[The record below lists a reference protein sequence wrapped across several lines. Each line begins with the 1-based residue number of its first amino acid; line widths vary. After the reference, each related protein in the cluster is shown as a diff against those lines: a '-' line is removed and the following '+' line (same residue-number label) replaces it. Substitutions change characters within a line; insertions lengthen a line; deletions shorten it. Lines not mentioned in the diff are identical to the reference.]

1 MDNPSSCEPG
11 YEAFVAEYYDC
22 LPLIQERTD
31 FGFYLDFARRACGPV
46 LELGCGTGRIML
58 PLAAE
63 GIRITGLDQSPH
75 MLAKCRAKLDS
86 APAAARQ
93 RADLVEGD
101 MTRFDLGRVFHLIIV
116 PFRPFQHLLSLQA
129 QGDCLRESH
138 RHLLPGGK
146 LILDCFHP
154 DPKRLHDPSFLIER
168 ELEREILLPDGRKVR
183 RAERTAAF
191 HRAEQTNDVELIY
204 YVSHPDGHAE
214 RLVHAFRFRYFFR
227 FEVEHLLARCGFRLV
242 ELFGNY
248 DRSPF
253 RDDSPEM
260 LFVAEKC

>member
-1 MDNPSSCEPG
+1 MGNPSSCGPG

-31 FGFYLDFARRACGPV
+31 FGFYLDFARRAGGPV

-63 GIRITGLDQSPH
+63 GIRVTGLDQSPH

-86 APAAARQ
+86 APAAVRQ
-93 RADLVEGD
+93 RADLIEGD
-101 MTRFDLGRVFHLIIV
+101 MTRFDLGRIFNLIIV
-116 PFRPFQHLLSLQA
+116 PFRPFQHLLSVKA

-138 RHLLPGGK
+138 RHLQPGGK

-154 DPKRLHDPSFLIER
+154 DPRRLHDPSFLEER

-183 RAERTAAF
+183 RAERTVAF
-191 HRAEQTNDVELIY
+191 HRAEQANDVELIY
-204 YVSHPDGHAE
+204 YVTHPDGRTE

-248 DRSPF
+248 DRSAF